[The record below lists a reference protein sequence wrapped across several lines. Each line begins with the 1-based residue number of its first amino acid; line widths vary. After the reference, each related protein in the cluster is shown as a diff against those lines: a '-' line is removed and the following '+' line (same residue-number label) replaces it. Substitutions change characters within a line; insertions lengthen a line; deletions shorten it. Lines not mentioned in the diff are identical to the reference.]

1 MKRIAVLLCLVVTC
15 YAAGSATASPPP
27 SVDADAWVVESDAG
41 QVLGASNPNEE
52 HAIASI
58 TKLMTVLVVL
68 DHHKLS
74 DLVTVDARSSAV
86 GQESID
92 LRPGEQLTV
101 ADLIE
106 GALIQS
112 ANDAAVALA
121 LATSPDLFGFANL
134 MNAKAAEL
142 GLAHTH
148 FVNPD
153 GLDAEG
159 AYSTAADVTTLAR
172 AAMRVPFIRS
182 TVDQPAA
189 VIGGGRTLH
198 TWNDLLGVVPGVIG
212 VKTGH
217 TNDAGWSQVVADEA
231 GTMTIYV
238 TILGSPSRATRNADL
253 ESLVSW
259 GIGLYSVVVAITANH
274 PYAQV
279 ALPYGRKPL
288 ALVAKSE
295 LRASV
300 RPGGALTERVVAAR
314 YAPLPIRRGEVFGN
328 VQIWA
333 GGKLVGRRPL
343 IASRSVAA
351 PGVCGRVG
359 WFARRTVHDVV
370 GWFT

>member
-1 MKRIAVLLCLVVTC
+1 MRRIAALLCLVATGYV
-15 YAAGSATASPPP
+15 AGSATASPPP
-27 SVDADAWVVESDAG
+27 SVDAAAWVVENDAG

-52 HAIASI
+52 RPIASI

-74 DLVTVDARSSAV
+74 DLVTVDGRSSV

-134 MNAKAAEL
+134 MNAKAVEL
-142 GLAHTH
+142 GLVHTH

-153 GLDAEG
+153 GLDAPG

-172 AAMRVPFIRS
+172 DAMRVPFIRS
-182 TVDQPAA
+182 TVGRSTA
-189 VIGGGRTLH
+189 VIAGGRTLH
-198 TWNDLLGVVPGVIG
+198 TWNDLLGVVHGVIG

-217 TNDAGWSQVVADEA
+217 TNNAGWSQVVADEA
-231 GTMTIYV
+231 GTMTIYA

-253 ESLVSW
+253 ASLITW
-259 GIGLYSVVVAITANH
+259 GIGLYSRVVAITTDR

-288 ALVAKSE
+288 ALVATSE

-314 YAPLPIRRGEVFGN
+314 YAQLPVRRGDVLGN
-328 VQIWA
+328 IQVWA

-351 PGVCGRVG
+351 PGVGGRVG
-359 WFARRTVHDVV
+359 WYARRTVHDVV
-370 GWFT
+370 GLFS

>member
-1 MKRIAVLLCLVVTC
+1 VKRIAVLFCLVATC
-15 YAAGSATASPPP
+15 YAAGSATASPP
-27 SVDADAWVVESDAG
+27 SVDADAWVVENDAG
-41 QVLGASNPNEE
+41 QLLGASNPNEE

-134 MNAKAAEL
+134 MNAKAEEL
-142 GLAHTH
+142 GLVHTH

-153 GLDAEG
+153 GLDAPG

-172 AAMRVPFIRS
+172 DAMRVPFIRTS
-182 TVDQPAA
+182 VHQSAV

-198 TWNDLLGVVPGVIG
+198 TWNDLLGIVPGVIG

-253 ESLVSW
+253 ESLISW
-259 GIGLYSVVVAITANH
+259 GIGLYSLVVAITAKH

-314 YAPLPIRRGEVFGN
+314 YASLPVRRGEVLGN

-351 PGVCGRVG
+351 PGVGGRVG
-359 WFARRTVHDVV
+359 WYARRTVHDVV